1 MIAADTTSEAAN
13 ANQRLLPMANT
24 PFRTNSS
31 LAPYAAH
38 AAIFLFLLGY
48 DSQ

>member
-1 MIAADTTSEAAN
+1 MMAADTTSDAAS

-31 LAPYAAH
+31 LVAYATP
-38 AAIFLFLLGY
+38 AAIFLFLL
-48 DSQ
+48 S